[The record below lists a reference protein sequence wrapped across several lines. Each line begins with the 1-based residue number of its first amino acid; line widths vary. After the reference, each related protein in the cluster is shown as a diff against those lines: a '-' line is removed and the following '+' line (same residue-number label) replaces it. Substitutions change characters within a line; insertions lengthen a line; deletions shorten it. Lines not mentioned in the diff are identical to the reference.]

1 MTARLNDNDLTDNA
15 YRTAKKAPLMKITDV
30 EVLRMQAGTEPN
42 NNWLFVR
49 IHTDEGISG
58 LGEGSLQYKDA
69 ALTAE
74 LENFGSYLRGKDP
87 FQIEH
92 IWTSLH
98 RRVTWTG
105 GAVTISAISAID
117 LALWDIKGKALGV
130 PVYELIGGKVRDS
143 VPLYANGWFSG
154 KRPSAH
160 GPQDGGEPERD
171 WYATRAKAVVEQG
184 YRCLKLYPFGG
195 EQVIT
200 PERITRG
207 VGLVA
212 AVREAVG
219 PNIEIGVDV
228 RARLNVWSARR
239 VAQQLEPLDIA
250 WLEEPILFDNAD
262 TMAEFARS
270 VRVPVATGEQL
281 YTRWEFRALL
291 EQNAIGIIQP
301 DICHAG
307 GFSELRKIAA
317 MAETYYVTLA
327 PHNSN
332 GPLSTVA
339 SLHLDMAIN
348 NCHMQELF
356 LNSVDLYHE
365 VLTNP
370 IVIENGNGTPP
381 AGPGWGTDLDDAV
394 LAKFPPADFTPVV
407 SEPYLRF

>member
-1 MTARLNDNDLTDNA
+1 
-15 YRTAKKAPLMKITDV
+15 MKITDL
-30 EVLRMQAGTEPN
+30 EVIRMQAHAEPH

-49 IHTDEGISG
+49 IHTDSGITG
-58 LGEGSLQYKDA
+58 IGEGSLQYKDA
-69 ALTAE
+69 ALAAE
-74 LENFGSYLRGKDP
+74 LENFGTFLRGKDP

-130 PVYELIGGKVRDS
+130 PVYELIGGKVRDR
-143 VPLYANGWFSG
+143 VPLYANGWLSLD
-154 KRPSAH
+154 RPSAH
-160 GPQDGGEPERD
+160 GPLDAEAS
-171 WYATRAKAVVEQG
+171 WYADCAKDVVKRG
-184 YRCLKLYPFGG
+184 FRCLKLYPFSGSP
-195 EQVIT
+195 QVVT
-200 PERITRG
+200 PERMNRAVAV
-207 VGLVA
+207 VG

-219 PNIEIGVDV
+219 PDIEIAIDI
-228 RARLNVWSARR
+228 RARLNIWSARR
-239 VAQQLEPLDIA
+239 AAQQLEPFNIS

-262 TMAEFARS
+262 AMAEFARS
-270 VRVPVATGEQL
+270 INLPVATGEQL

-291 EQNAIGIIQP
+291 EKNVVGIIQP

-307 GFSELRKIAA
+307 GLSELKKIAA

-332 GPLSTVA
+332 GPISTIA
-339 SLHLDMAIN
+339 SLHLDMSIP

-356 LNSVDLYHE
+356 LNSLPYYQE

-370 IVIENGNGTPP
+370 LIIEDGYGTPP
-381 AGPGWGTDLDDAV
+381 EGPGWGTDLDEAV
-394 LAKFPPADFTPVV
+394 LAKHPPSDFIPIED
-407 SEPYLRF
+407 EPYSEF

>member
-1 MTARLNDNDLTDNA
+1 
-15 YRTAKKAPLMKITDV
+15 MKITDL
-30 EVLRMQAGTEPN
+30 EVLLMQAHVEPH

-49 IHTDEGISG
+49 IHTDSGITG
-58 LGEGSLQYKDA
+58 IGEGSLQYKDA

-74 LENFGSYLRGKDP
+74 LENFGRYLRGKDP
-87 FQIEH
+87 FQIEE

-130 PVYELIGGKVRDS
+130 PVYELIGGKVRDR

-154 KRPSAH
+154 DRPSAH
-160 GPQDGGEPERD
+160 GPQGGDDGEAA
-171 WYATRAKAVVEQG
+171 WYAARAKDVVAQG

-200 PERITRG
+200 PERIERG
-207 VGLVA
+207 VGLVR

-219 PNIEIGVDV
+219 PHIEIAVDV
-228 RARLNVWSARR
+228 RARLNPWSARR
-239 VAQQLEPLDIA
+239 VAHQLEPLNIA

-291 EQNAIGIIQP
+291 EQNAVGIIQP

-332 GPLSTVA
+332 GPISTVA

-356 LNSVDLYHE
+356 LNSLDLYQQ
-365 VLTNP
+365 VLTHP
-370 IVIENGNGTPP
+370 LVIADGYGAPP

-394 LAKFPPADFTPVV
+394 IAQHPPSAFTPVD

>member
-1 MTARLNDNDLTDNA
+1 
-15 YRTAKKAPLMKITDV
+15 MKITDI
-30 EVLRMQAGTEPN
+30 EVVRMQAHAEPT

-49 IHTDEGISG
+49 IHTDSGIIG
-58 LGEGSLQYKDA
+58 IGEGSLQYKDA

-74 LENFGSYLRGKDP
+74 IENFASYLRGKNP
-87 FQIEH
+87 FQIEE

-130 PVYELIGGKVRDS
+130 PVYELIGGKVRDR
-143 VPLYANGWFSG
+143 VPLYANGWLSLE
-154 KRPSAH
+154 RPSAH
-160 GPQDGGEPERD
+160 GPLDAD
-171 WYATRAKAVVEQG
+171 ANWYADCAKEVVKRG
-184 YRCLKLYPFGG
+184 FRCLKLYPFSGSP
-195 EQVIT
+195 QVVT
-200 PERITRG
+200 PEVMRRAISR
-207 VGLVA
+207 VR

-219 PNIEIGVDV
+219 PDIEVAIDV
-228 RARLNVWSARR
+228 RARLNPWSARR
-239 VAQQLEPLDIA
+239 AAQQLEQFNIA

-270 VRVPVATGEQL
+270 VNVPVATGEQL

-291 EQNAIGIIQP
+291 EQNVVGIIQP

-332 GPLSTVA
+332 GPISTVA
-339 SLHLDMAIN
+339 SLHLDMSIN

-356 LNSVDLYHE
+356 LNSLPYYQE

-370 IVIENGNGTPP
+370 LVIEDGYGRPP

-394 LAKFPPADFTPVV
+394 LAKYPPADFVPVE
-407 SEPYLRF
+407 SEPYLAF

>member
-228 RARLNVWSARR
+228 RARLNVWTAHC
-239 VAQQLEPLDIA
+239 VAKQLEPLDIA
-250 WLEEPILFDNAD
+250 
-262 TMAEFARS
+262 
-270 VRVPVATGEQL
+270 
-281 YTRWEFRALL
+281 
-291 EQNAIGIIQP
+291 
-301 DICHAG
+301 
-307 GFSELRKIAA
+307 
-317 MAETYYVTLA
+317 
-327 PHNSN
+327 
-332 GPLSTVA
+332 
-339 SLHLDMAIN
+339 
-348 NCHMQELF
+348 
-356 LNSVDLYHE
+356 
-365 VLTNP
+365 
-370 IVIENGNGTPP
+370 
-381 AGPGWGTDLDDAV
+381 
-394 LAKFPPADFTPVV
+394 
-407 SEPYLRF
+407 